1 MIDKLEEKGN
11 REKEGGKVRK
21 DEEDK
26 GEEWRGEE

>member
-1 MIDKLEEKGN
+1 MMMMIDKLEENGN

-26 GEEWRGEE
+26 GEE

>member
-1 MIDKLEEKGN
+1 MIDKVEEKGS

-26 GEEWRGEE
+26 GGEE

>member
-1 MIDKLEEKGN
+1 MMIDKVEEKGS

-26 GEEWRGEE
+26 GGEE